1 MADAL
6 AAYRRKRDFAQTAEP
21 SGEATAPASE
31 RLRFVIQ
38 KHDATRLHYDL
49 RLEHEGVFKSWAVTR
64 GPSLDPVDKRL
75 AVEVEDHPLDYGD
88 FEGVI
93 PAGQYGGGTVML
105 WDRGYWA
112 PEPGTTVEQ
121 GLAKG
126 DLKFVLEGGKLHGGW
141 VLVRMAHDRAAKP
154 GAKPGRIN
162 WLLIKHKDGTE
173 RPGDRDAVLETQ
185 GDSVAS
191 GRSLASIAQ
200 GAPPGPSRFITA
212 EAKGAGRAP
221 AKRTWNS
228 NRGDPEAS
236 AEVVADAPPVSRPA
250 GDTAGSRGRAR
261 RAPAAT
267 KPKGAAG
274 SAAAAIPPFVPP
286 QLATSVDRP
295 PGGEGWVHEI
305 KFDGYRLQ
313 LRVQGGCATVKTRSG
328 LDWSDRFPEIAAAAA
343 GLPDAL
349 VDGEAVALDAHGAP
363 DFAGL
368 QAALSDGKTAGLVF
382 FAFDVLFA
390 GGEDLRPLPLSER
403 KAKLEAL
410 LEHAGDGRLR
420 FVEHFDTGGDAV
432 LKSACSM
439 HLEGVVS
446 KKLDAPYRSGRS
458 EAWAKSKCRGGQE
471 VIVAGWTSGEGKP
484 FRSLLAAV
492 RREGRL
498 VYVGRIGTGYGAR
511 VAADLLPRL
520 RRVARDTPP
529 FAKGDAPSGGPD
541 VHWVEPV
548 LVAEVQSAGW
558 TGDGALRQASFK
570 GLREDKP
577 AEEVVQETPAPV
589 AQVAAPKAE
598 LAAKPVAPAS
608 GKAAGASGSPV
619 VMGVTISN
627 PAKPLWPAHGEAAA
641 VTKLDLARYYEAVAD
656 AMLPHLAGRPCSV
669 IRQPDGIGAES
680 FFQRHAMAG
689 ASALLTQVDVRGDK
703 KPYLQVD
710 RREALAAVAQ
720 TAGVELHPWNCAP
733 GRPDV
738 AGRLVFDLDPA
749 PDVDFQA
756 VIAAA
761 KEVRSRLE
769 ALGLEAFC
777 KTTGGK
783 GLHVVT
789 PLDAGKGR
797 GVEWP
802 AAKAFAR
809 RVCELMAEDAP
820 EKFLVVMS
828 KAKRT
833 GRIFLDYLRN
843 DRLSTAVAP
852 FSPRGRP
859 GAPVSWP
866 VGWGQVKRGLE
877 PTAYTVWTAPKL
889 LKRNSTWDGYDAAAR
904 PLEDAIKRLG

>member
-6 AAYRRKRDFAQTAEP
+6 ATYRRKRDFARTDEP
-21 SGEATAPASE
+21 SGEAAAPASE

-64 GPSLDPVDKRL
+64 GPSLDPADKRL

-93 PAGQYGGGTVML
+93 PAGEYGGGTVML

-141 VLVRMAHDRAAKP
+141 VLVRMAHDRNGKP
-154 GAKPGRIN
+154 GGKPGRTN

-173 RPGDRDAVLETQ
+173 HPGDHDALLEAQ
-185 GDSVAS
+185 ADSVAS
-191 GRSLASIAQ
+191 GRDLAAIAG

-212 EAKGAGRAP
+212 EAKGGGRAP
-221 AKRTWNS
+221 ARRVWDS
-228 NRGDPEAS
+228 RRGDPEGS
-236 AEVVADAPPVSRPA
+236 AERVAPTPTPTPARPPRKAGAKPA
-250 GDTAGSRGRAR
+250 RK
-261 RAPAAT
+261 PAAA
-267 KPKGAAG
+267 KPAAG
-274 SAAAAIPPFVPP
+274 VDIPGFVPP
-286 QLATSVDRP
+286 QLATSVDSP
-295 PGGEGWVHEI
+295 PGSQGWVHEI

-313 LRVQGGCATVKTRSG
+313 LRVQGGRATVKTRSG

-343 GLPDAL
+343 RLPDSL
-349 VDGEAVALDAHGAP
+349 VDGEAVALDDHGAP

-368 QAALSDGKTAGLVF
+368 QAALSDGRTAGLVF
-382 FAFDVLFA
+382 FAFDALFA

-403 KAKLEAL
+403 KARLEAL
-410 LEHAGDGRLR
+410 LEGAGDGRLR

-446 KKLDAPYRSGRS
+446 KRLDAPYRSGRS
-458 EAWAKSKCRGGQE
+458 DAWLKSKCRGGQE
-471 VIVAGWTSGEGKP
+471 VIVAGWTSGEGRP

-511 VAADLLPRL
+511 VAADLLARL
-520 RRVARDTPP
+520 RRVERDTPP
-529 FAKGDAPSGGPD
+529 FAKGDAPKGGAD

-548 LVAEVQSAGW
+548 LVAEVESAGW

-589 AQVAAPKAE
+589 AAVAKPKARR
-598 LAAKPVAPAS
+598 AAKPAAPAR
-608 GKAAGASGSPV
+608 GVAAGAGASPV

-627 PAKPLWPAHGEAAA
+627 PAKPLWPALGEATA
-641 VTKLDLARYYEAVAD
+641 VTKLDLARYYEAVAG

-669 IRQPDGIGAES
+669 IRQPDGIGGES
-680 FFQRHAMAG
+680 FFQRHAMPG
-689 ASALLTQVDVRGDK
+689 ASALLTQVEVRGDK

-749 PDVDFQA
+749 PEVAFEA

-761 KEVRSRLE
+761 KEVRARLE

-789 PLDAGKGR
+789 PLDTGGGR

-809 RVCELMAEDAP
+809 TVCERMAADAP
-820 EKFLVVMS
+820 EKFLVTMS
-828 KAKRT
+828 KARRT

-852 FSPRGRP
+852 YSPRARP

-866 VGWGQVKRGLE
+866 VGWGQVKRGLD
-877 PTAYTVWTAPKL
+877 PAAYTLWTAPGL
-889 LKRNSTWDGYDAAAR
+889 LKRNRSWDGYDAAAR
-904 PLEDAIKRLG
+904 PLEAAVERLG